1 MECYMLGE
9 TPRRIA
15 TKAQQSICLHESSD
29 SDDSDVMEYQ
39 VIVPSDRALRKHVP
53 ATNIQDKH
61 QETTKEK
68 SSAKR
73 IKQEEN
79 PIEDFYQGYVECIF

>member
-1 MECYMLGE
+1 
-9 TPRRIA
+9 
-15 TKAQQSICLHESSD
+15 
-29 SDDSDVMEYQ
+29 MEYQ

-73 IKQEEN
+73 INKKKI
-79 PIEDFYQGYVECIF
+79 P